1 MTARQSARIAAA
13 RLAYALCTRATVAA
27 WGACVS
33 LAAFLQRQE
42 RTAAED
48 AEVCDYC
55 EPLDGKEIDIDDNFF
70 DSGDSIA
77 GNNGKSM
84 TADYGDV
91 DAPPLHPN
99 CRCYIRPGV
108 ISME

>member
-48 AEVCDYC
+48 AEVDALVL
-55 EPLDGKEIDIDDNFF
+55 ELDKCN
-70 DSGDSIA
+70 
-77 GNNGKSM
+77 
-84 TADYGDV
+84 
-91 DAPPLHPN
+91 APGGMHGEAN
-99 CRCYIRPGV
+99 
-108 ISME
+108 